1 MNWIKAII
9 YVVLAAIIGILTVA
23 FILTQQQVKQQA
35 ERIERQD
42 IVIDSLLARRMHVVD
57 IHMQVTDKSKN
68 NIYGRYNK
76 GTIMIPTQKTYMLD
90 IDSLNIK
97 N

>member
-1 MNWIKAII
+1 MNWIRAII
-9 YVVLAAIIGILTVA
+9 YVVLVGIIGILTVG
-23 FILTQQQVKQQA
+23 FVLTQKQTKVQLD
-35 ERIERQD
+35 RIEQQD
-42 IVIDSLLARRMHVVD
+42 KIIDSLLARRMHVVD

-76 GTIMIPTQKTYMLD
+76 GTITIPTQKTYTLD

-97 N
+97 